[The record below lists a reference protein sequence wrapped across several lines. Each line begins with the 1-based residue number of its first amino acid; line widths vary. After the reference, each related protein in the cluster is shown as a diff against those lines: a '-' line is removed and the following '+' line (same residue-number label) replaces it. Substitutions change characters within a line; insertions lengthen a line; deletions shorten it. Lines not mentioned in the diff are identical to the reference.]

1 MPKDDCLQFDGL
13 VTAARGNGNFLV
25 RIDESNTEVSCV
37 LSGKIR
43 KNSIRIL
50 EGDKVKIE
58 VSSYDLTRG
67 RICFRQSL
75 KDQMPTNSK

>member
-13 VTAARGNGNFLV
+13 VVAARGNGNFLV
-25 RIDESNTEVSCV
+25 KVDEGQEISCV

-50 EGDKVKIE
+50 EGDRVKIE
-58 VSSYDLTRG
+58 VSVYDLGKG
-67 RICFRQSL
+67 RITFRQSL
-75 KDQMPTNSK
+75 KDQQSQQ

>member
-1 MPKDDCLQFDGL
+1 MPKDDHLQFDGI
-13 VTAARGNGNFLV
+13 VIAARGNGNFLV
-25 RIDESNTEVSCV
+25 NIDNSESPPISCY

-58 VSSYDLTRG
+58 VSPFDLSKG
-67 RICFRQSL
+67 LIVFRNSL
-75 KDQMPTNSK
+75 KEQLPQ

>member
-1 MPKDDCLQFDGL
+1 MPKDDHLQFDGIVL
-13 VTAARGNGNFLV
+13 AARGNGNFLV
-25 RIDESNTEVSCV
+25 QIDNSESPPISCS

-58 VSSYDLTRG
+58 VSPYDMTRG
-67 RICFRQSL
+67 LISYR
-75 KDQMPTNSK
+75 SKAGEQLPQ